1 MERRTLGEIEG
12 FSLASVLA
20 LAIAIASSVF
30 GIGAIAQT
38 VLPKVDVAAKEWET
52 RRGGYTISSN
62 FIVDSRMSAV
72 IYPAEPFSKGDIF
85 DFRTVRMADDEY
97 FVLQECVSSDCT
109 QGHILQV
116 WTRNGPLDQTGHA
129 ANQFWI
135 PHDGKM
141 FMWMQRFPM
150 SGGGSA
156 SGSTFSG
163 YEPMSPPLVLNPVG
177 TPEQFHACDV
187 AAAQAKGP
195 VKVISNEHDGSQLKL
210 RFESGATVFIQRLR
224 ALSD

>member
-1 MERRTLGEIEG
+1 MERKGIGDAAGITPAP
-12 FSLASVLA
+12 SLRLVIA
-20 LAIAIASSVF
+20 LAF
-30 GIGAIAQT
+30 GLFGTCALAQT
-38 VLPKVDVAAKEWET
+38 VLPKVDVIAPKWET
-52 RRGGYTISSN
+52 HRGGYTISSN
-62 FIVDSRMSAV
+62 FTVDSRMSAV

-109 QGHILQV
+109 QGHVLQV
-116 WTRNGPLDQTGHA
+116 WTSNGPLGQTGHA

-150 SGGGSA
+150 SGGGGE
-156 SGSTFSG
+156 SGSTFGG

-210 RFESGATVFIQRLR
+210 RFETGSTVFIQRMR
-224 ALSD
+224 ATQ